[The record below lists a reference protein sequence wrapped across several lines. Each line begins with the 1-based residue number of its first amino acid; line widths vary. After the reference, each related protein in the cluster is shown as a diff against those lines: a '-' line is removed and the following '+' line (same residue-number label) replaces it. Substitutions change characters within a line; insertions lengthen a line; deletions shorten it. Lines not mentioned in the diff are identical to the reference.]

1 MKGAVYQKTGL
12 TLLAGLAVAAGAL
25 VLFAWLAEEVLEGD
39 TQLFDE
45 QVRARLHQHATPAL
59 TAAMRFC
66 TEFGATAL
74 LLALCVCIGLALW
87 LRQRRRAALLLL
99 VTLGGALAL
108 NALLKLA
115 FHRLRPA
122 PFFGLIAPLSYSFPS
137 GHALLSC
144 SFYGALAAILTA
156 RMQSRRGRLCVW
168 AAAALLVAL
177 VGLSRVYLGVH
188 YPSDVVAGYAA
199 ALIWVLTIALA
210 DRLLRRRSGAVR
222 TN

>member
-1 MKGAVYQKTGL
+1 MKGGVYQKTGL
-12 TLLAGLAVAAGAL
+12 ALLAGLATAAGAL
-25 VLFAWLAEEVLEGD
+25 ALFAWLAEEVLEGD
-39 TQLFDE
+39 TQAFDE
-45 QVRARLHQHATPAL
+45 QVRAHLHQHATPAL
-59 TAAMRFC
+59 TAAMRVC

-74 LLALCVCIGLALW
+74 LLTLCAGICFVLW

-108 NALLKLA
+108 NETLKLA
-115 FHRLRPA
+115 FHRARPV
-122 PFFGLIAPLSYSFPS
+122 PFFGLVAPQSYSFPS

-156 RMQSRRGRLCVW
+156 RLASRWRRLCVW
-168 AAAALLVAL
+168 ACAALLVVL

-199 ALIWVLTIALA
+199 ALIWVLTTALA
-210 DRLLRRRSGAVR
+210 DRWLRRRTGTAR
-222 TN
+222 PT